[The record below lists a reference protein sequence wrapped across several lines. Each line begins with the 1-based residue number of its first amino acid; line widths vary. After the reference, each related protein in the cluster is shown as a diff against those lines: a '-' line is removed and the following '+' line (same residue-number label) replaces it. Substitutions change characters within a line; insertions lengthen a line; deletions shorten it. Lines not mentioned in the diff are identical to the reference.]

1 MSILSFNVISDEVSA
16 DNSLPKADSE
26 ILSQI
31 HDYCS
36 EQYFE
41 ESEVSIDK
49 QILECINN
57 ELYAVGYRKINSLP
71 KALPKDLG

>member
-16 DNSLPKADSE
+16 DNYLPKADSE

-31 HDYCS
+31 YEYCS

-57 ELYAVGYRKINSLP
+57 ELDAAGYSQINSLP
-71 KALPKDLG
+71 KALPEDLG